1 MIIMDISIFIVIV
14 MGIIEKNS
22 FLLFFVLSATSLDN
36 AIGSPNWDKFMNKDI
51 VGSISIYSD
60 SPSIPIFLVIIIF
73 MNIPNILV
81 INPPNKSIIVEVIN
95 LFFIV
100 NLMKKE

>member
-1 MIIMDISIFIVIV
+1 MIIIDINIFKIIV
-14 MGIIEKNS
+14 MGIIEKNN
-22 FLLFFVLSATSLDN
+22 FLLFIVLSAISLDN

-73 MNIPNILV
+73 INIPNILV
-81 INPPNKSIIVEVIN
+81 INPPTRRIIVEVIN

-100 NLMKKE
+100 NIMKK